1 MLSQKQLLGSPGA
14 REIQQ
19 TIGESLPEG
28 FQTSEYLLDH
38 GGIDKIVSR
47 KDLREEIGNL
57 ITILLKKNKSTSI
70 EAENEDQEDTEQIA
84 SFAS

>member
-1 MLSQKQLLGSPGA
+1 MPGA
-14 REIQQ
+14 RVIQQ

-38 GGIDKIVSR
+38 GRIDKIVSR

-57 ITILLKKNKSTSI
+57 ITILFTKNKTTSI
-70 EAENEDQEDTEQIA
+70 EAENEDQEDTGQIA